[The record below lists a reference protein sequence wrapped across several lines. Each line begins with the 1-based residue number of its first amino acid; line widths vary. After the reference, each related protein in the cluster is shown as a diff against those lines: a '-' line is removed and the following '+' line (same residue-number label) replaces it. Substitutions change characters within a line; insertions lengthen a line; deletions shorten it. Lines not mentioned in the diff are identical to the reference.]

1 MNQDILYR
9 SEEFVFSYRIAGV
22 LKQDQRILL
31 QKPQNDVGYS
41 IPGGHVR
48 RGETSQEAL
57 IREFKEEIDADIHIE
72 KLLFVGENFFPW
84 GHRTCQQISLYYQIS
99 LRDDRQIPLDGVF
112 KVADELENMQID
124 LDFCWIPLSELKNVK
139 FYPSNLVDDLITLP
153 ENVKHFVFKQSL

>member
-1 MNQDILYR
+1 
-9 SEEFVFSYRIAGV
+9 
-22 LKQDQRILL
+22 
-31 QKPQNDVGYS
+31 
-41 IPGGHVR
+41 
-48 RGETSQEAL
+48 
-57 IREFKEEIDADIHIE
+57 
-72 KLLFVGENFFPW
+72 
-84 GHRTCQQISLYYQIS
+84 

>member
-72 KLLFVGENFFPW
+72 KLLFVGENFFP
-84 GHRTCQQISLYYQIS
+84 
-99 LRDDRQIPLDGVF
+99 
-112 KVADELENMQID
+112 
-124 LDFCWIPLSELKNVK
+124 
-139 FYPSNLVDDLITLP
+139 
-153 ENVKHFVFKQSL
+153 